1 MRASSRE
8 GIQPTLHVHRLG
20 QLGYGEAHRLQ
31 RRLQEARIRDL
42 VPDTLLLLEHPPVIT
57 LGRGAKEE
65 HLRFSRASLLER
77 GIEVHETGR
86 GGDVTYHGPG
96 QLVGYPIVKLE
107 EGNQDVRRY
116 VHNLEETMIALASQY
131 DLHATRIEKLNGTW
145 LRSSELGDRKIGAI
159 GVRISRWVTMHGF
172 AFNVTTNLAHF
183 QLIVPCGIVGKG
195 VTSLEVE
202 LDRKVPMGEVMDHYE
217 RIFGTQFAMNVL
229 AQTGS
234 PIGMLSERELAEVD
248 EAVEGGP
255 IETAHEARR

>member
-1 MRASSRE
+1 MRA
-8 GIQPTLHVHRLG
+8 LHVHRLG

-42 VPDTLLLLEHPPVIT
+42 IPDTLLLLEHPPVVT

-65 HLRFSRASLLER
+65 HLRLPRASLMER

-116 VHNLEETMIALASQY
+116 VHTLEETMISLASQY
-131 DLHATRIEKLNGTW
+131 GLDATRIPKMNGTW
-145 LRSSELGDRKIGAI
+145 LSSSELGDRKIGAI

-183 QLIVPCGIVGKG
+183 QMIVPCGIVGKS

-202 LDRKVPMGEVMDHYE
+202 LDRKVPMEDVMQ
-217 RIFGTQFAMNVL
+217 RCQGIFGQHFKRTIVSQE
-229 AQTGS
+229 GS
-234 PIGMLSERELAEVD
+234 PIGMLTERELAEVD
-248 EAVEGGP
+248 EAVDGGP
-255 IETAHEARR
+255 METAHEAKR